1 VIKGLKE
8 LAEVA
13 KNVPEAIRK
22 CGATIEDL

>member
-1 VIKGLKE
+1 LKE